1 MNSYTFTIKDTYTSL
16 RYNRCKFLFLKGHGS
31 MDIKIYEYDAVVV
44 GAGLAGLAAAKEL
57 TEAGKK
63 TAVITK
69 LHPLRSH
76 SGAAQGGINAA
87 LHKDDS
93 TELHEFDTVKG
104 SDYLADQDC
113 VELMCTKAPE
123 TIRWAERMGA
133 VFSRDEDGDIAIRPF
148 GGQSKPRACYAKD
161 RTGLTLLQTI
171 YEQADRAGIEVF
183 DEWYAAD
190 LIYEDGKVSG
200 VVAYDIRNS
209 QPAIFNAKV
218 TMFAT
223 GGHGRAYRFNSNA
236 HANTGDSLSIVAR
249 HGLPLEDMEF
259 VQFHPSGLGGSGV
272 LISEAARGEG
282 GRLFNSEGERF
293 MTKYAP
299 NAMELASR
307 DVVSRAIM
315 EEVRQGKGV
324 GKDGQSVN
332 IDLTHLDPQIILTKL
347 PELRELAIA
356 FQGQD
361 MLKEPIHISA
371 TAHYSMGGIPT
382 NINCQVRK
390 SPTEMVEG
398 FYAAG
403 ECSCV
408 SVHGANRLGAN
419 SVLEALLFGRHA
431 GENMVKALNEG
442 LSLRPARV
450 SDADTM
456 LAEMDTL
463 KTSNGKESVPN
474 LRETLQ
480 IGMTADAGV
489 FRTKESLERQVA
501 LIDDLLARFKN
512 IRIDD
517 KSNTFNTD
525 LQEAIELG
533 HMLEFSKFIVV
544 GALEREESRGGHF
557 REDFPTRDDVNF
569 LKHTYAYMD
578 KEFNIST
585 EWGEVVLGKFEPK
598 ERTY

>member
-1 MNSYTFTIKDTYTSL
+1 
-16 RYNRCKFLFLKGHGS
+16 
-31 MDIKIYEYDAVVV
+31 MDVKIYEYDAVIV

-87 LHKDDS
+87 LGKEDS
-93 TELHEFDTVKG
+93 VELHMFDTVKG
-104 SDYLADQDC
+104 SDYLADQDA
-113 VELMCTKAPE
+113 VKLMCEKAPE
-123 TIRWAERMGA
+123 TIRWAEHMGA
-133 VFSRDEDGDIAIRPF
+133 VFSRDENGDIAIRPF

-161 RTGLTLLQTI
+161 RTGLAVLQAI
-171 YEQADRAGIEVF
+171 YEQAYRAGIEVF
-183 DEWYAAD
+183 DEWYCAD
-190 LIYEDGKVSG
+190 LLYEDGKAYG
-200 VVAYDIRNS
+200 VAAYNIRNS
-209 QPAIFNAKV
+209 EPAIFNAKLV
-218 TMFAT
+218 MFAT
-223 GGHGRAYRFNSNA
+223 GGHARAYRFNSNA

-282 GRLFNSEGERF
+282 GRLFNAKGERF
-293 MTKYAP
+293 MEKYAP
-299 NAMELASR
+299 NALELASR

-315 EEVRQGKGV
+315 EEVRQGRGV

-332 IDLTHLDPQIILTKL
+332 LDLTHLPKEIILERL

-390 SPTEMVEG
+390 NAKGDLVEG

-431 GENMVKALNEG
+431 GENMVKALDEG
-442 LSLRPARV
+442 VELKKATKA
-450 SDADTM
+450 DADRM
-456 LAEMDTL
+456 LEELTRI
-463 KTSNGKESVPN
+463 KTNNGTESVPG
-474 LRETLQ
+474 LREELQ
-480 IGMTADAGV
+480 NGMTANAGV
-489 FRTKESLERQVA
+489 FRSKESLEKQLK
-501 LIDDLLARFKN
+501 LIDELLERFKH

-525 LQEAIELG
+525 LQEALELG

-544 GALEREESRGGHF
+544 GALNREESRGGHY
-557 REDFPTRDDVNF
+557 REDFPERNDEKF
-569 LKHTYAYMD
+569 LKHTFAYMD
-578 KEFNIST
+578 ENRNITT
-585 EWGEVVLGKFEPK
+585 EWGEVVLGMFEPK
-598 ERTY
+598 ERSY

>member
-1 MNSYTFTIKDTYTSL
+1 
-16 RYNRCKFLFLKGHGS
+16 
-31 MDIKIYEYDAVVV
+31 MDVKIYQYDAVIV
-44 GAGLAGLAAAKEL
+44 GAGLAGLAAAREL
-57 TEAGKK
+57 TAAGKK

-87 LHKDDS
+87 LGEGDS
-93 TELHEFDTVKG
+93 VELHEFDTVKG

-123 TIRWAERMGA
+123 TIRWAEQMGA
-133 VFSRDEDGDIAIRPF
+133 VFSRDDKGNIAIRPF

-161 RTGLTLLQTI
+161 RTGLTLLQTM
-171 YEQADRAGIEVF
+171 YEQCVRENVEIF
-183 DEWYAAD
+183 DEWYASD
-190 LIYEDGKVSG
+190 ILYKDGKVSG
-200 VVAYDIRNS
+200 VAAFNIRDAK
-209 QPAIFNAKV
+209 PAIFNAKA

-223 GGHGRAYRFNSNA
+223 GGHARAYKINSNA

-259 VQFHPSGLGGSGV
+259 VQFHPSGLGGSGI

-293 MTKYAP
+293 MEKYAP

-315 EEVRQGKGV
+315 QEIREGRGV
-324 GKDGQSVN
+324 GPNKDAVS
-332 IDLTHLDPQIILTKL
+332 IDLTHLDPEIILTRL
-347 PELRELAIA
+347 PELRELAIT
-356 FQGQD
+356 FLGQD
-361 MLKEPIHISA
+361 MLKEPIHIAA
-371 TAHYSMGGIPT
+371 TAHYSMGGIPVD
-382 NINCQVRK
+382 INCHVRK
-390 SPTEMVEG
+390 NPTELVEG

-431 GENMVKALNEG
+431 GQSMLKDLDT
-442 LSLRPARV
+442 LKLRAA
-450 SDADTM
+450 SSEDAAAM
-456 LAEMDTL
+456 LAEYAWVKTNNGNEKVAKLREELQESM
-463 KTSNGKESVPN
+463 TSN
-474 LRETLQ
+474 
-480 IGMTADAGV
+480 AGV
-489 FRTKESLERQVA
+489 FRTAESLKAQREK
-501 LIDDLLARFKN
+501 IKELLARYKH
-512 IRIDD
+512 IRVDD
-517 KSNTFNTD
+517 KSSIFNTEI
-525 LQEAIELG
+525 QEAIELG
-533 HMLEFSKFIVV
+533 HMLEYSLFIVES
-544 GALEREESRGGHF
+544 ALAREESRGSHF
-557 REDFPTRDDVNF
+557 REDFPTRDDEKF

-578 KEFNIST
+578 KDFNIT
-585 EWGEVVLGKFEPK
+585 LEYADVVLGKFEVK

>member
-1 MNSYTFTIKDTYTSL
+1 MNPNCKQKDIDTMSK
-16 RYNRCKFLFLKGHGS
+16 NS
-31 MDIKIYEYDAVVV
+31 DIKIYEYDAVIV
-44 GAGLAGLAAAKEL
+44 GSGLAGLAAAKEL

-87 LHKDDS
+87 LGKEDS

-133 VFSRDEDGDIAIRPF
+133 VFSRDEEGDIAIRPF

-183 DEWYAAD
+183 DEWYAGD
-190 LIYEDGKVSG
+190 LIYEDDKVSG
-200 VVAYDIRNS
+200 VVAYDIKDS
-209 QPAIFNAKV
+209 KVAIFNAKV

-223 GGHGRAYRFNSNA
+223 GGNGRLFRFNSNA

-293 MTKYAP
+293 MSKYAP

-315 EEVRQGKGV
+315 EEVRQGRGV

-332 IDLTHLDPQIILTKL
+332 LDLTHLDPQIILTRL

-361 MLKEPIHISA
+361 MLKEAIHISA

-390 SPTEMVEG
+390 TPTEMVEG

-403 ECSCV
+403 ECACV

-419 SVLEALLFGRHA
+419 SVLEAMLFGRHA
-431 GENMVKALNEG
+431 GENMIKAIDEG
-442 LSLRPARV
+442 ATLRKAKV
-450 SDADTM
+450 SDADRFVS
-456 LAEMDTL
+456 EMNTI
-463 KTSNGKESVPN
+463 KTSNGVESIPG
-474 LRETLQ
+474 LRVELQ
-480 IGMTADAGV
+480 NGMTENAGV
-489 FRTKESLERQVA
+489 FRTKESLERQLA
-501 LIDDLLARFKN
+501 IIDDLLVRFN
-512 IRIDD
+512 NVRIDD

-525 LQEAIELG
+525 LQEALELG
-533 HMLEFSKFIVV
+533 HMIESSKVVVV
-544 GALEREESRGGHF
+544 GALDREESRGGHY
-557 REDFPTRDDVNF
+557 REDFPTRNDEKYM
-569 LKHTYAYMD
+569 KHTYAYMD
-578 KEFNIST
+578 KDYNIRT

>member
-1 MNSYTFTIKDTYTSL
+1 MSKPSDV
-16 RYNRCKFLFLKGHGS
+16 
-31 MDIKIYEYDAVVV
+31 KIYEYDAVIV
-44 GAGLAGLAAAKEL
+44 GSGLSGLAAAREL
-57 TEAGKK
+57 TMAGKK

-87 LHKDDS
+87 LGEEDS
-93 TELHEFDTVKG
+93 VELHMFDTIKG
-104 SDYLADQDC
+104 SDYLADQDA
-113 VELMCTKAPE
+113 VELMCSKAPE
-123 TIRWAERMGA
+123 TIRWAEQMGC
-133 VFSRDEDGDIAIRPF
+133 VFSRKENGDIAIRPF

-161 RTGLTLLQTI
+161 RTGLALLQAI
-171 YEQADRAGIEVF
+171 YEQAFRAGIEVF

-190 LIYEDGKVSG
+190 LLYKDGKVSG
-200 VVAYDIRNS
+200 VAAYDIRTS
-209 QPAIFNAKV
+209 EPAIFNAKV

-223 GGHGRAYRFNSNA
+223 GGHARAYRFNSNA

-282 GRLFNSEGERF
+282 GRLFNSKGERF
-293 MTKYAP
+293 MEKYAP
-299 NAMELASR
+299 NALELASR

-315 EEVRQGKGV
+315 EEVRQGRGV
-324 GKDGQSVN
+324 GKDGQSVKL
-332 IDLTHLDPQIILTKL
+332 DLTHLPKEIILERL

-382 NINCQVRK
+382 DINCQVQMNAK
-390 SPTEMVEG
+390 GDLVEG

-431 GENMVKALNEG
+431 GENMVKALEEG
-442 LSLRPARV
+442 VSLRKASV
-450 SDADTM
+450 DEAETM
-456 LAEMDTL
+456 LKEIERI
-463 KTSNGKESVPN
+463 KTSNGTESVPG
-474 LRETLQ
+474 LRAELQ
-480 IGMTADAGV
+480 AGMTADAGV
-489 FRTKESLERQVA
+489 FRSKESLQRQLK
-501 LIDDLLARFKN
+501 LIDDLLERFQH

-544 GALEREESRGGHF
+544 GALNREESRGGHY
-557 REDFPTRDDVNF
+557 REDFPQRDDERF
-569 LKHTYAYMD
+569 LKHTYATMD
-578 KEFNIST
+578 KDYNIDI
-585 EWGEVVLGKFEPK
+585 EWGEVTLGKFEPK
-598 ERTY
+598 ERSY

>member
-1 MNSYTFTIKDTYTSL
+1 
-16 RYNRCKFLFLKGHGS
+16 
-31 MDIKIYEYDAVVV
+31 
-44 GAGLAGLAAAKEL
+44 
-57 TEAGKK
+57 
-63 TAVITK
+63 
-69 LHPLRSH
+69 
-76 SGAAQGGINAA
+76 
-87 LHKDDS
+87 
-93 TELHEFDTVKG
+93 
-104 SDYLADQDC
+104 
-113 VELMCTKAPE
+113 
-123 TIRWAERMGA
+123 MGA
-133 VFSRDEDGDIAIRPF
+133 VFSRDEKGDIAIRPF
-148 GGQSKPRACYAKD
+148 GGQSQPRACYAKD

-171 YEQADRAGIEVF
+171 YEQADRAGIEVY
-183 DEWYAAD
+183 DEWYAGD

-200 VVAYDIRNS
+200 IVAYNIRDS
-209 QPAIFNAKV
+209 KVAIFNAKV

-223 GGHGRAYRFNSNA
+223 GGHGRAFRFNSNA

-282 GRLFNSEGERF
+282 GRLFNSLGERF
-293 MTKYAP
+293 MEKYAP

-315 EEVRQGKGV
+315 EEVRQGRGV

-332 IDLTHLDPQIILTKL
+332 IDLTHLDPSIILTKL

-371 TAHYSMGGIPT
+371 TAHYSMGGIPV
-382 NINCQVRK
+382 NLDCQVRK
-390 SPTEMVEG
+390 TPTEFVEG

-431 GENMVKALNEG
+431 GEKMIESLNDG
-442 LSLRPARV
+442 ITLRVAKV
-450 SDADTM
+450 SDADTLM
-456 LAEMDTL
+456 NEMNTI
-463 KTSNGKESVPN
+463 KRSNGVESVPK
-474 LRETLQ
+474 LRIELQ
-480 IGMTADAGV
+480 NGMTKNAGV
-489 FRTKESLERQVA
+489 FRTKESLEIQLA
-501 LIDDLLARFKN
+501 LINDLLARFKN

-517 KSNTFNTD
+517 KSEVFNTD

-533 HMLEFSKFIVV
+533 HMLEFSKFIVD
-544 GALEREESRGGHF
+544 GALNREESRGGHY
-557 REDFPTRDDVNF
+557 REDFPTRDDEKF
-569 LKHTYAYMD
+569 MKHTYAYMD
-578 KEFNIST
+578 KEFNMT
-585 EWGEVVLGKFEPK
+585 HDWGDVVQGKFEPM
-598 ERTY
+598 ERKY

>member
-1 MNSYTFTIKDTYTSL
+1 MSKNS
-16 RYNRCKFLFLKGHGS
+16 
-31 MDIKIYEYDAVVV
+31 DIKIYEYDAVVV
-44 GAGLAGLAAAKEL
+44 GSGLAGLAAAKEL

-87 LHKDDS
+87 LGKDDS

-113 VELMCTKAPE
+113 VELMCSKAPE

-133 VFSRDEDGDIAIRPF
+133 VFSRDVEGDIAVRPF
-148 GGQSKPRACYAKD
+148 GGQSQPRACYAKD

-183 DEWYAAD
+183 DEWYAGD
-190 LIYEDGKVSG
+190 IIYEDGKVSG
-200 VVAYDIRNS
+200 VVAYNIKNS
-209 QPAIFNAKV
+209 EVAIFNAKV

-223 GGHGRAYRFNSNA
+223 GGNGRLFRFNSNA

-293 MTKYAP
+293 MSKYAP

-332 IDLTHLDPQIILTKL
+332 IDLTHLDPEIILTRL

-390 SPTEMVEG
+390 SPTELVEG

-403 ECSCV
+403 ECACV

-419 SVLEALLFGRHA
+419 SVLEAMLFGRHA
-431 GENMVKALNEG
+431 GENMIKALDDG
-442 LSLRPARV
+442 ATLRKASV
-450 SDADTM
+450 SDADNFIN
-456 LAEMDTL
+456 EMNKI
-463 KTSNGKESVPN
+463 KTSGGNETVPR
-474 LRETLQ
+474 LRTELQ
-480 IGMTADAGV
+480 NGMTADAGV
-489 FRTKESLERQVA
+489 FRTKETLERQLK
-501 LIDDLLARFKN
+501 LIDELLERFN
-512 IRIDD
+512 HIRIDD

-525 LQEAIELG
+525 LQEAMELG
-533 HMLEFSKFIVV
+533 HMLESAKFVVV
-544 GALEREESRGGHF
+544 GALMREESRGGHF
-557 REDFPTRDDVNF
+557 REDFPTRDDEKF

-578 KEFNIST
+578 KEYNIRT
-585 EWGEVVLGKFEPK
+585 EWGDVVLGKFEPK

>member
-1 MNSYTFTIKDTYTSL
+1 MGITI
-16 RYNRCKFLFLKGHGS
+16 H
-31 MDIKIYEYDAVVV
+31 EYDAVIV

-87 LHKDDS
+87 LGKEDS

-113 VELMCTKAPE
+113 VELMCSKAPE

-133 VFSRDEDGDIAIRPF
+133 VFSRDEDGNIAIRPF

-161 RTGLTLLQTI
+161 RTGLAVLQAI
-171 YEQADRAGIEVF
+171 YEQAFRAGIEVF
-183 DEWYAAD
+183 DEWYCSD
-190 LIYEDGKVSG
+190 LIYKDGKVSG
-200 VVAYDIRNS
+200 VVAYDLRTS
-209 QPAIFNAKV
+209 EPAIFNAKV

-223 GGHGRAYRFNSNA
+223 GGHARAYRFNSNA

-259 VQFHPSGLGGSGV
+259 VQFHPSGLGGSGI

-282 GRLFNSEGERF
+282 GRLYNSKGERF
-293 MTKYAP
+293 MEKYAP

-315 EEVRQGKGV
+315 EEVRQGRGV

-332 IDLTHLDPQIILTKL
+332 IDLTHLDPEIILTRL

-382 NINCQVRK
+382 NINCQVQK
-390 SPTEMVEG
+390 NAKGDVVEG

-419 SVLEALLFGRHA
+419 SLLEALFFGRHA
-431 GENMVKALNEG
+431 GENMVKALDEG
-442 LSLRPARV
+442 IELRPATEA
-450 SDADTM
+450 DAKNT
-456 LAEMDTL
+456 LEEMNRL
-463 KTSNGKESVPN
+463 LTSNGKERVAK
-474 LRETLQ
+474 LREELQ
-480 IGMTADAGV
+480 NGMTADAGV
-489 FRTKESLERQVA
+489 FRSKESLERQLK
-501 LIDDLLARFKN
+501 LIDELLVRFKD

-517 KSNTFNTD
+517 KSKTFNTD
-525 LQEAIELG
+525 LQEATELG
-533 HMLEFSKFIVV
+533 HMLEFSKFIVY
-544 GALEREESRGGHF
+544 GALIREESRGGHY
-557 REDFPTRDDVNF
+557 REDFPTRDDEKF

-578 KEFNIST
+578 KDYNMSH
-585 EWGEVVLGKFEPK
+585 EWGDVVIDKFEPM
-598 ERTY
+598 ERKY

>member
-1 MNSYTFTIKDTYTSL
+1 MSKNL
-16 RYNRCKFLFLKGHGS
+16 
-31 MDIKIYEYDAVVV
+31 DIKIYEYDAVIV
-44 GAGLAGLAAAKEL
+44 GSGLAGLAAAKEL

-87 LHKDDS
+87 LGKDDS

-133 VFSRDEDGDIAIRPF
+133 VFSRDAEGDIAIRPF
-148 GGQSKPRACYAKD
+148 GGQSQPRACYAKD

-171 YEQADRAGIEVF
+171 YEQADRAGIEVY
-183 DEWYAAD
+183 DEWYAGD

-200 VVAYDIRNS
+200 VVAYNIKDS
-209 QPAIFNAKV
+209 EVAIFNAKV

-223 GGHGRAYRFNSNA
+223 GGNGRLFRFNSNA
-236 HANTGDSLSIVAR
+236 HANTGDALSIVAR

-315 EEVRQGKGV
+315 EEVRQGRGV

-332 IDLTHLDPQIILTKL
+332 LDLTHLDPNIILTRL

-361 MLKEPIHISA
+361 MLKEAIHISA

-382 NINCQVRK
+382 NIDCQVQK
-390 SPTEMVEG
+390 NAAGDLVEG

-403 ECSCV
+403 ECACV

-419 SVLEALLFGRHA
+419 SVLEAMLFGRHA
-431 GENMVKALNEG
+431 GENMIKVLDEGITLRKATV
-442 LSLRPARV
+442 A
-450 SDADTM
+450 DADRCID
-456 LAEMDTL
+456 EMTTI
-463 KTSNGKESVPN
+463 KTSNGNETVPK
-474 LRETLQ
+474 LRNELQ
-480 IGMTADAGV
+480 IGMTANAGV
-489 FRTKESLERQVA
+489 FRTKESLEKQLA
-501 LIDDLLARFKN
+501 LIDDVLARFKN

-517 KSNTFNTD
+517 KSKVFNTD

-533 HMLEFSKFIVV
+533 HMIESAKIVVV
-544 GALEREESRGGHF
+544 GALTREESRGGHY
-557 REDFPTRDDVNF
+557 REDFTTRDDEKFMV
-569 LKHTYAYMD
+569 HTYATMD
-578 KEFNIST
+578 EDYNVDIQ
-585 EWGEVVLGKFEPK
+585 WGKVTPGKFEPM
-598 ERTY
+598 ERKY